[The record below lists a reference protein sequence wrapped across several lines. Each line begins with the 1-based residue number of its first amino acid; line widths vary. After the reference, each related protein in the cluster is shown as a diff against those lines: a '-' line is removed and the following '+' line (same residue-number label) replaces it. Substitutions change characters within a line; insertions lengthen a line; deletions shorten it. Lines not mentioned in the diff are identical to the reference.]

1 MLQIAI
7 SNHNYVIMFEDD
19 PTLFNS
25 HGNDYMPPEELVDA
39 LNEGIVQSIKSSGK
53 SLPSSAITNPSSSPI
68 HCEWTEYATVSSSC
82 NEDGDEGVDN
92 SPVINDLRQF
102 FPGYLDGS
110 EYGTDGRPLIYA
122 ACLGLLLSCGSADDE
137 SDFTSGDNTATPLS
151 TFLSI
156 ASYLLKEVGVDPNI
170 PTETPG
176 ACHRPPLHLVA
187 RSCHPAAVRLMIDC
201 GAADSRDDEGWSALM
216 ACCMSDIPS
225 ADDGGPADEDRV
237 ETMKILLD
245 EIDDVDYVNA
255 RNWCGY
261 NALHYACEGLNASLI
276 KCLLESGRVDATL
289 RTIWGQSCVC
299 LIQSEMERNPE
310 EAVKCEALVMDYLKE
325 TGQIAEIASFLE
337 EERKV
342 IALMSL
348 ADDVLIPASRR
359 PECTADESSPFRIHA
374 ANDQDIRIVSALMK
388 YFELDPTVLF
398 EKNDDDNISLLDG
411 NIYEELQNR
420 VTDLVPNALRKVYLD
435 HPTEFE
441 REIILGTNYNIRKDS
456 EVFVD
461 GARRID
467 TEKVIELAFRMHRER
482 GHVAERMAMM
492 TDLLVGPLQRT
503 FSYAIPDEETVK
515 QIVSLAPRIVE
526 MGAGT
531 GYWSAML
538 NRNGADVVA
547 YDAHPGTEQE
557 NVYVGK
563 QMYYP
568 VQEGIDST
576 VFVESNTNVV
586 DRALLLVWPN
596 NPDDIDNAHV
606 RLEGETILPPIWD
619 IDCLQR
625 YYDLGGQTVIYVGE
639 REENIPLVS
648 DATNPDCGFCGSR
661 KFQQF
666 LCDNFELEAVIECR
680 KWWMKEDDVTVWRRK

>member
-1 MLQIAI
+1 MI
-7 SNHNYVIMFEDD
+7 ED
-19 PTLFNS
+19 PSLFTS
-25 HGNDYMPPEELVDA
+25 HGNGYLPPEELVDA
-39 LNEGIVQSIKSSGK
+39 LNEGIVQSIKSCGK
-53 SLPSSAITNPSSSPI
+53 SLPSSVITNPSSSPVQ
-68 HCEWTEYATVSSSC
+68 CEWTEYATVSSSS
-82 NEDGDEGVDN
+82 NEDGEGLGKSFTST
-92 SPVINDLRQF
+92 SPVINDLKQF
-102 FPGYLDGS
+102 FPSYLDGS

-122 ACLGLLLSCGSADDE
+122 ACLGLLLSCGE
-137 SDFTSGDNTATPLS
+137 DNDSNNPGEKTPLS

-156 ASYLLKEVGVDPNI
+156 ASYLLKEVGANPNQ

-187 RSCHPAAVRLMIDC
+187 RSCHPAAVRMLMEG

-225 ADDGGPADEDRV
+225 ADDGGPSDEDRV
-237 ETMKILLD
+237 ETLKLLLS

-276 KCLLESGRVDATL
+276 QCLLETGRVDATL

-299 LIQSEMERNPE
+299 LIQSERERNPE
-310 EAVKCEALVMDYLKE
+310 KAGKCEALIIEYLEK
-325 TGQIAEIASFLE
+325 TGQITEIGSFLE

-342 IALMSL
+342 ITLMSL
-348 ADDVLIPASRR
+348 ADDVLIPASRK
-359 PECTADESSPFRIHA
+359 PECTADESSRFRMNA
-374 ANDQDIRIVSALMK
+374 ANDQDVRIVTALMK
-388 YFELDPTVLF
+388 YFGIDPAIVF
-398 EKNDDDNISLLDG
+398 EKNGDNISTVNG

-420 VTDLVPNALRKVYLD
+420 VTDLVPNALRKVYRNQ
-435 HPTEFE
+435 PTEFE
-441 REIILGTNYNIRKDS
+441 REIILGTNYNIRKEA
-456 EVFVD
+456 EVFVE
-461 GARRID
+461 GLRHID
-467 TEKVIELAFRMHRER
+467 TSRVMDLAFRMHRER

-503 FSYAIPDEETVK
+503 FSYAIPDDETVK
-515 QIVSLAPRIVE
+515 EIVSHAPRIVE

-538 NRNGADVVA
+538 NRNGADVIA
-547 YDAHPGTEQE
+547 FDAHPGTEQE

-576 VFVESNTNVV
+576 VFVESNPDIV

-596 NPDDIDNAHV
+596 NPDDLDNPHV
-606 RLEGETILPPIWD
+606 RLEGESMLPPIWD

-639 REENIPLVS
+639 REEKIPLVS
-648 DATNPDCGFCGSR
+648 DATGPDCGFCGSR

-666 LCDNFELEAVIECR
+666 LWDNFDLKSVIECP
-680 KWWMKEDDVTVWRRK
+680 KWWMKEDDVTVWKRK

>member
-1 MLQIAI
+1 MI
-7 SNHNYVIMFEDD
+7 ED
-19 PTLFNS
+19 PSLFTS
-25 HGNDYMPPEELVDA
+25 HGNGYLSPEELVDA
-39 LNEGIVQSIKSSGK
+39 LNEGIVQSIKSCGK
-53 SLPSSAITNPSSSPI
+53 SLPSSAITNPSSSPVQ
-68 HCEWTEYATVSSSC
+68 CEWTEYATVSSSS
-82 NEDGDEGVDN
+82 NEEGEGVGKSFTSS
-92 SPVINDLRQF
+92 SPVINDLKQF
-102 FPGYLDGS
+102 FPSYLDGS

-122 ACLGLLLSCGSADDE
+122 ACLGLLLSCGE
-137 SDFTSGDNTATPLS
+137 DNDSNPGEKTPLS

-156 ASYLLKEVGVDPNI
+156 ASYLLKEVGANPNQ

-187 RSCHPAAVRLMIDC
+187 RSCHPAAVRMLMEG

-225 ADDGGPADEDRV
+225 ADDGGPSDEDRV
-237 ETMKILLD
+237 ETLKLLLT

-276 KCLLESGRVDATL
+276 QCLLETGRVDATL

-299 LIQSEMERNPE
+299 LIQSERERNPE
-310 EAVKCEALVMDYLKE
+310 EAVKCEALIIEYLEK
-325 TGQIAEIASFLE
+325 TGQITEFGSFLE

-342 IALMSL
+342 ITLMSL
-348 ADDVLIPASRR
+348 ADDVLIPASRK
-359 PECTADESSPFRIHA
+359 PECTADESSRFRINA
-374 ANDQDIRIVSALMK
+374 ANDQDVRIVAALMK
-388 YFELDPTVLF
+388 YFGIDPALVF
-398 EKNDDDNISLLDG
+398 EKNDDNMSTVNG

-420 VTDLVPNALRKVYLD
+420 VTDLIPNALRKVFRNQ
-435 HPTEFE
+435 PTEFE
-441 REIILGTNYNIRKDS
+441 REIILGTNYNIRKEA
-456 EVFVD
+456 EVFVE
-461 GARRID
+461 GLRHID
-467 TEKVIELAFRMHRER
+467 TSRVMDLAFRMHRER

-503 FSYAIPDEETVK
+503 FSYAIPDDETVK
-515 QIVSLAPRIVE
+515 EIVSHAPRIVE

-538 NRNGADVVA
+538 NRNGADVIA
-547 YDAHPGTEQE
+547 FDAHPGTEQD

-568 VQEGIDST
+568 VKEGIDST
-576 VFVESNTNVV
+576 VFVESNPDIV

-596 NPDDIDNAHV
+596 NPDDLDNPHV
-606 RLEGETILPPIWD
+606 RLEGESMLPPIWD

-639 REENIPLVS
+639 REEKIPLVS
-648 DATNPDCGFCGSR
+648 DATGPDCGFCGSR

-666 LCDNFELEAVIECR
+666 LWDNFDLKSVIECP
-680 KWWMKEDDVTVWRRK
+680 KWWMKEDDVTVWKRK

>member
-1 MLQIAI
+1 MI
-7 SNHNYVIMFEDD
+7 EDS
-19 PTLFNS
+19 LFTS
-25 HGNDYMPPEELVDA
+25 HDNGNGYLSPEELVDA
-39 LNEGIVQSIKSSGK
+39 LNEGIVQSIKSCGK
-53 SLPSSAITNPSSSPI
+53 SLPSSAITNPSSSPVQ
-68 HCEWTEYATVSSSC
+68 CEWTEYATVSSSS
-82 NEDGDEGVDN
+82 NEEGEGVGKSFTST
-92 SPVINDLRQF
+92 SPVINDLKQF
-102 FPGYLDGS
+102 FPSYLDGS

-122 ACLGLLLSCGSADDE
+122 ACLGLLLSCGE
-137 SDFTSGDNTATPLS
+137 DNDSNNPGEKTPLS

-156 ASYLLKEVGVDPNI
+156 ASYLLKEVGANPNQ

-187 RSCHPAAVRLMIDC
+187 RSCHPAALRMLIEG

-225 ADDGGPADEDRV
+225 ADDGGPSDEDRV
-237 ETMKILLD
+237 ETLKLLLS

-276 KCLLESGRVDATL
+276 QCLLETGRVDATL

-299 LIQSEMERNPE
+299 LIQSERERNPE
-310 EAVKCEALVMDYLKE
+310 EAVKCEALIIDYLEK
-325 TGQIAEIASFLE
+325 TGQITEISSFLE

-348 ADDVLIPASRR
+348 ADDVLIPASRK
-359 PECTADESSPFRIHA
+359 PECTADETSRFRINA
-374 ANDQDIRIVSALMK
+374 ANDQDVRIVTALMK
-388 YFELDPTVLF
+388 YFGIDPALVF
-398 EKNDDDNISLLDG
+398 EKNDGNISTVNG

-420 VTDLVPNALRKVYLD
+420 VTDLVPNALRKVYRNQ
-435 HPTEFE
+435 PTEFE
-441 REIILGTNYNIRKDS
+441 REIILGTNYNIRKEA
-456 EVFVD
+456 EVFVE
-461 GARRID
+461 GLRHID
-467 TEKVIELAFRMHRER
+467 TSRIMDLAFRMHRER

-503 FSYAIPDEETVK
+503 FSYAIPDDETVK
-515 QIVSLAPRIVE
+515 EIVSHAPRIVE

-538 NRNGADVVA
+538 NRNGADVIA
-547 YDAHPGTEQE
+547 FDAHPGTEQD

-576 VFVESNTNVV
+576 VFVESKPDIV

-596 NPDDIDNAHV
+596 NPDDVDNPHV
-606 RLEGETILPPIWD
+606 RLEGESMLPPIWD

-639 REENIPLVS
+639 REEKIPLVS
-648 DATNPDCGFCGSR
+648 DATGPDCGFCGSR

-666 LCDNFELEAVIECR
+666 LWDNFDLKSVIECP
-680 KWWMKEDDVTVWRRK
+680 KWWMKEDDVTVWKRK

>member
-1 MLQIAI
+1 MI
-7 SNHNYVIMFEDD
+7 ED
-19 PTLFNS
+19 PSLFTS
-25 HGNDYMPPEELVDA
+25 HGNGYLSPEELVDA
-39 LNEGIVQSIKSSGK
+39 LNEGIVQSIKSCGK
-53 SLPSSAITNPSSSPI
+53 SLPSSAITNPSSSPVQ
-68 HCEWTEYATVSSSC
+68 CEWTEYATVSSSS
-82 NEDGDEGVDN
+82 NEEGEGVGKSFTSS
-92 SPVINDLRQF
+92 SPVINDLKQF
-102 FPGYLDGS
+102 FPSYLDGS

-122 ACLGLLLSCGSADDE
+122 ACLGLLLSCGE
-137 SDFTSGDNTATPLS
+137 DNDSNNPGEKTPLS

-156 ASYLLKEVGVDPNI
+156 ASYLLKEVGANPNQ

-187 RSCHPAAVRLMIDC
+187 RSCHPAAVRMLMEG

-225 ADDGGPADEDRV
+225 ADDGGPSDEDRV
-237 ETMKILLD
+237 ETLKLLLT

-276 KCLLESGRVDATL
+276 QCLLETGRVDATL

-299 LIQSEMERNPE
+299 LIQSERERNPE
-310 EAVKCEALVMDYLKE
+310 EAVKCEALIIEYLEK
-325 TGQIAEIASFLE
+325 TGQITEFGSFLE

-342 IALMSL
+342 ITLMSL
-348 ADDVLIPASRR
+348 ADDVLIPASRK
-359 PECTADESSPFRIHA
+359 PECTADESSRFRINA
-374 ANDQDIRIVSALMK
+374 ANDQDVRIVTALMK
-388 YFELDPTVLF
+388 YFGIDPALVF
-398 EKNDDDNISLLDG
+398 EKNDDNMSTVNG

-420 VTDLVPNALRKVYLD
+420 VTDLIPNALRKVYRNQ
-435 HPTEFE
+435 PTEFE
-441 REIILGTNYNIRKDS
+441 REIILGTNYNIRKEA
-456 EVFVD
+456 EVFVE
-461 GARRID
+461 GLRHID
-467 TEKVIELAFRMHRER
+467 TSRVMDLAFRMHRER

-503 FSYAIPDEETVK
+503 FSYAIPDDETVK
-515 QIVSLAPRIVE
+515 EIVSHSPRIVE

-538 NRNGADVVA
+538 NRNGADVIA
-547 YDAHPGTEQE
+547 FDAHPGTEQE

-568 VQEGIDST
+568 VQEGIDTT
-576 VFVESNTNVV
+576 VFVESKPDIV

-596 NPDDIDNAHV
+596 NPDDLDNPHV
-606 RLEGETILPPIWD
+606 RLEGESMLPPIWD

-639 REENIPLVS
+639 REEKIPLVS
-648 DATNPDCGFCGSR
+648 DATGPDCGFCGSR

-666 LCDNFELEAVIECR
+666 LWDNFDLKSVIECP
-680 KWWMKEDDVTVWRRK
+680 KWWMKEDDVTVWKRK

>member
-1 MLQIAI
+1 MI
-7 SNHNYVIMFEDD
+7 ED
-19 PTLFNS
+19 PSLFTS
-25 HGNDYMPPEELVDA
+25 HGNGYLSPEELVDA
-39 LNEGIVQSIKSSGK
+39 LNEGIVQSIKSCGK
-53 SLPSSAITNPSSSPI
+53 SLPSSAITNPSSSPVQ
-68 HCEWTEYATVSSSC
+68 CEWTEYATVSSSS
-82 NEDGDEGVDN
+82 NEEGEGVGKSFTSS
-92 SPVINDLRQF
+92 SPLINDLKQF
-102 FPGYLDGS
+102 FPSYLDGS

-122 ACLGLLLSCGSADDE
+122 ACLGLLLSCGE
-137 SDFTSGDNTATPLS
+137 DNDSNNPGEKTPLS

-156 ASYLLKEVGVDPNI
+156 ASYLLKEVGANPNQ

-187 RSCHPAAVRLMIDC
+187 RSCHPAAVRMLMEG

-225 ADDGGPADEDRV
+225 ADDGGPSDEDRV
-237 ETMKILLD
+237 ETLKLLLT

-276 KCLLESGRVDATL
+276 QCLLETGRVDATL

-299 LIQSEMERNPE
+299 LIQSERERNPE
-310 EAVKCEALVMDYLKE
+310 EAVKCEALIIEYLEK
-325 TGQIAEIASFLE
+325 TGQITDFGSFLE

-348 ADDVLIPASRR
+348 ADDVLIPASRK
-359 PECTADESSPFRIHA
+359 PECTADESSRFRINA
-374 ANDQDIRIVSALMK
+374 ANDQDVRIVTALMK
-388 YFELDPTVLF
+388 YFGIDPALVF
-398 EKNDDDNISLLDG
+398 EKNDDNISTVNG

-420 VTDLVPNALRKVYLD
+420 VTDLIPNALRKVYRNQ
-435 HPTEFE
+435 PTEFE
-441 REIILGTNYNIRKDS
+441 REIILGTNYNIRKEA
-456 EVFVD
+456 EVFVE
-461 GARRID
+461 GLRHID
-467 TEKVIELAFRMHRER
+467 TSRVMDLAFRMHRER

-503 FSYAIPDEETVK
+503 FSYAIPDDETVK
-515 QIVSLAPRIVE
+515 EIVSHAPRIVE

-538 NRNGADVVA
+538 NRNGADVIA
-547 YDAHPGTEQE
+547 FDAHPGTEQK

-568 VQEGIDST
+568 VQEGIDTT
-576 VFVESNTNVV
+576 VFVESKPDIV

-596 NPDDIDNAHV
+596 NPDDLDNPHV
-606 RLEGETILPPIWD
+606 RLEGESMLPPIWD

-639 REENIPLVS
+639 REEKIPLVS
-648 DATNPDCGFCGSR
+648 DATGPDCGFCGSR

-666 LCDNFELEAVIECR
+666 LWDNFDLKSVIECP
-680 KWWMKEDDVTVWRRK
+680 KWWMKEDDVTVWKRK

>member
-1 MLQIAI
+1 MI
-7 SNHNYVIMFEDD
+7 ED
-19 PTLFNS
+19 PSLFTS
-25 HGNDYMPPEELVDA
+25 HGNGYLSPEELVDA
-39 LNEGIVQSIKSSGK
+39 LNEGIVQSIKSCGK
-53 SLPSSAITNPSSSPI
+53 SLPSSAITNPSSSPVQ
-68 HCEWTEYATVSSSC
+68 CEWTEYATVSSSS
-82 NEDGDEGVDN
+82 NEEGEGVGKSFTSS
-92 SPVINDLRQF
+92 SPVINDLKQF
-102 FPGYLDGS
+102 FPSYLDGS

-122 ACLGLLLSCGSADDE
+122 ACLGLLLSCGE
-137 SDFTSGDNTATPLS
+137 DNDSNNPGEKTPLS

-156 ASYLLKEVGVDPNI
+156 ASYLLKEVGANPNQ

-187 RSCHPAAVRLMIDC
+187 RSCHPAAVRMLMEG

-225 ADDGGPADEDRV
+225 ADDGGPSDEDRV
-237 ETMKILLD
+237 ETLKLLLS

-276 KCLLESGRVDATL
+276 QCLLETGRVDATL

-299 LIQSEMERNPE
+299 LIQSERERNPE
-310 EAVKCEALVMDYLKE
+310 EAVKCEALIIEYLEK
-325 TGQIAEIASFLE
+325 TGQITEFGSFLE

-342 IALMSL
+342 ITLMSL
-348 ADDVLIPASRR
+348 ADDVLIPASRK
-359 PECTADESSPFRIHA
+359 PECTADESSRFRINA
-374 ANDQDIRIVSALMK
+374 ANDQDVRIVTALMK
-388 YFELDPTVLF
+388 YFGIDPALVF
-398 EKNDDDNISLLDG
+398 EKNDDNISTVNG

-420 VTDLVPNALRKVYLD
+420 VTDLIPNALRKVYRNQ
-435 HPTEFE
+435 PTEFE
-441 REIILGTNYNIRKDS
+441 REIILGTNYNIRKEA
-456 EVFVD
+456 EVFVE
-461 GARRID
+461 GLRHID
-467 TEKVIELAFRMHRER
+467 TSRVMDLAFRMHRER

-503 FSYAIPDEETVK
+503 FSYAIPDDETMK
-515 QIVSLAPRIVE
+515 EIVSHAPRIVE

-538 NRNGADVVA
+538 NRNGADVIA
-547 YDAHPGTEQE
+547 FDAHPGTEQD

-568 VQEGIDST
+568 VKEGIDST
-576 VFVESNTNVV
+576 VFVESNPDIV

-596 NPDDIDNAHV
+596 NPDDLDNPHV
-606 RLEGETILPPIWD
+606 RLEGESMLPPIWD

-639 REENIPLVS
+639 REEKIPLVS
-648 DATNPDCGFCGSR
+648 DATGPDCGFCGSR

-666 LCDNFELEAVIECR
+666 LWDNFDLKSVIECP
-680 KWWMKEDDVTVWRRK
+680 KWWMKEDDVTVWKRK

>member
-1 MLQIAI
+1 MI
-7 SNHNYVIMFEDD
+7 ED
-19 PTLFNS
+19 PSLFTS
-25 HGNDYMPPEELVDA
+25 HGNGYLSPEELVDA
-39 LNEGIVQSIKSSGK
+39 LNEGIVQSIKSCGK
-53 SLPSSAITNPSSSPI
+53 SLPSSAITNPSSSPVQ
-68 HCEWTEYATVSSSC
+68 CEWTEYATVSSSS
-82 NEDGDEGVDN
+82 NEEGEGVGKSFTSS
-92 SPVINDLRQF
+92 SPVINDLKQF
-102 FPGYLDGS
+102 FPSYLDGS

-122 ACLGLLLSCGSADDE
+122 ACLGLLLSCGE
-137 SDFTSGDNTATPLS
+137 DNDSNNPGEKTPLS

-156 ASYLLKEVGVDPNI
+156 ASYLLKEVGANPNQ

-187 RSCHPAAVRLMIDC
+187 RSCHPAAVRMLMEG

-225 ADDGGPADEDRV
+225 ADDGGPSDEDRV
-237 ETMKILLD
+237 ETLKLLLS

-276 KCLLESGRVDATL
+276 KCLLETGRVDATL

-299 LIQSEMERNPE
+299 LIQSERERNPE
-310 EAVKCEALVMDYLKE
+310 EAVKCEALIIEYLEK
-325 TGQIAEIASFLE
+325 TGQITEFGSFLE

-342 IALMSL
+342 ITLMSL
-348 ADDVLIPASRR
+348 ADDVLIPASRK
-359 PECTADESSPFRIHA
+359 PECTADESSRFRINA
-374 ANDQDIRIVSALMK
+374 ANDQDVRIVAALMN
-388 YFELDPTVLF
+388 YFGIDPALVF
-398 EKNDDDNISLLDG
+398 EKNDDNISTVNG

-420 VTDLVPNALRKVYLD
+420 VTDLVPNALRKVYRD
-435 HPTEFE
+435 QPTEFE
-441 REIILGTNYNIRKDS
+441 REIILGTNYNIRKEA
-456 EVFVD
+456 EVFVE
-461 GARRID
+461 GLRHID
-467 TEKVIELAFRMHRER
+467 TSRVMDLAFRMHRER

-503 FSYAIPDEETVK
+503 FSYAIPDDETVK
-515 QIVSLAPRIVE
+515 EIVSHAPRIVE

-538 NRNGADVVA
+538 NRNGADVIA
-547 YDAHPGTEQE
+547 FDAHPGTEQD

-568 VQEGIDST
+568 VKEGIDST
-576 VFVESNTNVV
+576 VFVESNPDIV

-596 NPDDIDNAHV
+596 NPDDLDNPHV
-606 RLEGETILPPIWD
+606 RLEGESMLPPIWD

-639 REENIPLVS
+639 REEKIPLVS
-648 DATNPDCGFCGSR
+648 DATGPDCGFCGSR

-666 LCDNFELEAVIECR
+666 LWDNFDLKSVIECP
-680 KWWMKEDDVTVWRRK
+680 KWWMKEDDVTVWKRK

>member
-1 MLQIAI
+1 MI
-7 SNHNYVIMFEDD
+7 ED
-19 PTLFNS
+19 PYLFTS
-25 HGNDYMPPEELVDA
+25 HGNGYLSPEELVDA
-39 LNEGIVQSIKSSGK
+39 LNEGIVQSIKSCGK
-53 SLPSSAITNPSSSPI
+53 SLPSSAITNPSSSPVQ
-68 HCEWTEYATVSSSC
+68 CEWTEYATVSSSS
-82 NEDGDEGVDN
+82 NEEGEGVGKSFTSS
-92 SPVINDLRQF
+92 SPVINDLKQF
-102 FPGYLDGS
+102 FPSYLDGS

-122 ACLGLLLSCGSADDE
+122 ACLGLLLSCGE
-137 SDFTSGDNTATPLS
+137 DNDSNNPGEKTPLT

-156 ASYLLKEVGVDPNI
+156 ASYLLKEVGANPNQ

-187 RSCHPAAVRLMIDC
+187 RSCHPAAVRMLMEG

-225 ADDGGPADEDRV
+225 ADDGGPSDEDRV
-237 ETMKILLD
+237 ETLKLLLS

-276 KCLLESGRVDATL
+276 QCLLETGRVDATL

-299 LIQSEMERNPE
+299 LIQSERERNPE
-310 EAVKCEALVMDYLKE
+310 EAVKCEALIIEYLEK
-325 TGQIAEIASFLE
+325 TGQITEIGSFLE

-348 ADDVLIPASRR
+348 ADDVLIPASRK
-359 PECTADESSPFRIHA
+359 PECTADESSRFRINA
-374 ANDQDIRIVSALMK
+374 ANDQDVRIVTALMK
-388 YFELDPTVLF
+388 YFGIDPASVF
-398 EKNDDDNISLLDG
+398 EKNDDNISLVNG
-411 NIYEELQNR
+411 NVYEELQNR
-420 VTDLVPNALRKVYLD
+420 VTDLIPNALRKVYRNQ
-435 HPTEFE
+435 PTEFE
-441 REIILGTNYNIRKDS
+441 REIILGTNYNIRKEA
-456 EVFVD
+456 EVFVE
-461 GARRID
+461 GLRHID
-467 TEKVIELAFRMHRER
+467 TSRVMDLAFRMHRER

-503 FSYAIPDEETVK
+503 FSYAIPDDETVK
-515 QIVSLAPRIVE
+515 EIVSHAPRIVE

-538 NRNGADVVA
+538 NRNGADVIA
-547 YDAHPGTEQE
+547 FDAHPGTEQE

-568 VQEGIDST
+568 VQEGIDTT
-576 VFVESNTNVV
+576 VFVESNPDIV

-596 NPDDIDNAHV
+596 NPDDLDNPHV
-606 RLEGETILPPIWD
+606 RLEGESMLPPIWD

-639 REENIPLVS
+639 REEKIPLVS
-648 DATNPDCGFCGSR
+648 DATGPDCGFCGSR

-666 LCDNFELEAVIECR
+666 LWDNFDLKSVIECP
-680 KWWMKEDDVTVWRRK
+680 KWWMKEDDVTVWKRK

>member
-1 MLQIAI
+1 MI
-7 SNHNYVIMFEDD
+7 ED
-19 PTLFNS
+19 PSLFTS
-25 HGNDYMPPEELVDA
+25 HGNGNGYLSPEELVDA
-39 LNEGIVQSIKSSGK
+39 LNEGIVQSIKSCGK
-53 SLPSSAITNPSSSPI
+53 SLPSSAITNPSSSPVQ
-68 HCEWTEYATVSSSC
+68 CEWTEYATVSSSS
-82 NEDGDEGVDN
+82 NEEGEGVGKSFTST
-92 SPVINDLRQF
+92 SPVINDLKQF
-102 FPGYLDGS
+102 FPSYLDGS

-122 ACLGLLLSCGSADDE
+122 ACLGLLLSCGE
-137 SDFTSGDNTATPLS
+137 DNDSNNPGEKTPLS

-156 ASYLLKEVGVDPNI
+156 ASYLLKEVGANPNQ

-187 RSCHPAAVRLMIDC
+187 RSCHPAALRMLIEG

-225 ADDGGPADEDRV
+225 ADDGGPSDEDRV
-237 ETMKILLD
+237 ETLKLLLS

-276 KCLLESGRVDATL
+276 QCLLETGRVDATL

-299 LIQSEMERNPE
+299 LIQSERERNPE
-310 EAVKCEALVMDYLKE
+310 EAVKCEALIIDYLEK
-325 TGQIAEIASFLE
+325 TGQITEISSFLE

-348 ADDVLIPASRR
+348 ADDVLIPASRK
-359 PECTADESSPFRIHA
+359 PECTADETSRFRINA
-374 ANDQDIRIVSALMK
+374 ANDQDVRIVTALMK
-388 YFELDPTVLF
+388 YFGIDPALVF
-398 EKNDDDNISLLDG
+398 EKNDGNISTVNG

-420 VTDLVPNALRKVYLD
+420 VTDLVPNALRKVYRNQ
-435 HPTEFE
+435 PTEFE
-441 REIILGTNYNIRKDS
+441 REIILGTNYNIRKEA
-456 EVFVD
+456 EVFVE
-461 GARRID
+461 GLRHID
-467 TEKVIELAFRMHRER
+467 TSRIMDLAFRMHRER

-503 FSYAIPDEETVK
+503 FSYAIPDDETVK
-515 QIVSLAPRIVE
+515 EIVSHAPRIVE

-538 NRNGADVVA
+538 NRNGADVIA
-547 YDAHPGTEQE
+547 FDAHPGTEQD

-576 VFVESNTNVV
+576 VFVESKPDIV

-596 NPDDIDNAHV
+596 NPDDVDNPHV
-606 RLEGETILPPIWD
+606 RLEGESMLPPIWD

-639 REENIPLVS
+639 REEKIPLVS
-648 DATNPDCGFCGSR
+648 DATGPDCGFCGSR

-666 LCDNFELEAVIECR
+666 LWDNFDLKSVIECP
-680 KWWMKEDDVTVWRRK
+680 KWWMKEDDVTVWKRK